1 MGKQFSFSAS
11 KPDVISSQPTSK
23 PGSVTDF
30 STIAQNITALAKS
43 TKESDEGLNSTDDT
57 TSSVLQ
63 TFEEENK
70 YKPVTNFE
78 PQERVNPFDKD
89 SNKSSADNYASSSI
103 YNKPS
108 TATPATTASTTSTAT
123 TKTAASV
130 FSSDIGTKEYL
141 KKYDF
146 ESSTTSLDS
155 KTDSIGGAGVD
166 YKPPIPTHS
175 PNVASS
181 SSGYNS
187 QSASHAASPSNG
199 YKITDMKSNSYS
211 RTESSEKPS
220 DLDIIF
226 GDTKPLSGGNGK
238 ITRSGGS
245 LSDADLIFGG
255 PPTRTDRF
263 ANSKSMSV
271 TSDSRS
277 NLYSSAP
284 QTGSGAIGTTNS
296 YKIYEGIQN
305 TAFQDFD
312 SQSIGSTASDHWSKS
327 IEDDGDLDLK

>member
-1 MGKQFSFSAS
+1 MGKQFSFSAGKS
-11 KPDVISSQPTSK
+11 DVISSQPSK
-23 PGSVTDF
+23 PGSASANDF
-30 STIAQNITALAKS
+30 GNIAQNITSQLAANANN
-43 TKESDEGLNSTDDT
+43 SDP
-57 TSSVLQ
+57 SSNTPSNVLQ

-89 SNKSSADNYASSSI
+89 SKTSDTFSSTSIYNKSSAA
-103 YNKPS
+103 
-108 TATPATTASTTSTAT
+108 PATSAPTPP
-123 TKTAASV
+123 SV
-130 FSSDIGTKEYL
+130 PSKSSVLASDIGTKEYL
-141 KKYDF
+141 KKYEF

-155 KTDSIGGAGVD
+155 RADSIGGTD

-187 QSASHAASPSNG
+187 QTASHAASPSNG
-199 YKITDMKSNSYS
+199 YKMADIKTSSYS
-211 RTESSEKPS
+211 RTESTEKPS

-226 GDTKPLSGGNGK
+226 GENKSLSGGNGK

-245 LSDADLIFGG
+245 LSDADIIFGG
-255 PPTRTDRF
+255 PPTRADRF

-271 TSDSRS
+271 TSDRDSRS
-277 NLYSSAP
+277 NSVAT
-284 QTGSGAIGTTNS
+284 TGAS

-305 TAFQDFD
+305 NAFQDFD

-327 IEDDGDLDLK
+327 IEDDGDIDLK

>member
-1 MGKQFSFSAS
+1 MGKQFSFSAG
-11 KPDVISSQPTSK
+11 KPDVISSQPTK
-23 PGSVTDF
+23 PGSTTSNDF
-30 STIAQNITALAKS
+30 SSIAQNITALAKS
-43 TKESDEGLNSTDDT
+43 TKESTEGFNSDDT
-57 TSSVLQ
+57 PSNVLQ

-89 SNKSSADNYASSSI
+89 SNKTSDTFGSASI

-108 TATPATTASTTSTAT
+108 PAVSAATTTTTSSGATGKSTTTAY
-123 TKTAASV
+123 
-130 FSSDIGTKEYL
+130 SSDIGTKEYL

-155 KTDSIGGAGVD
+155 GAE

-181 SSGYNS
+181 SSGYTS

-199 YKITDMKSNSYS
+199 YKFTDMKSNSYS

-226 GDTKPLSGGNGK
+226 GDNKPFSGGNGK

-245 LSDADLIFGG
+245 LSDADIIFGG
-255 PPTRTDRF
+255 PPSRSDRF

-271 TSDSRS
+271 TSDSRNNS
-277 NLYSSAP
+277 YSSAP
-284 QTGSGAIGTTNS
+284 PTNAGGTTNS

-305 TAFQDFD
+305 NAFQDFD

-327 IEDDGDLDLK
+327 IEDDGDIDLK